1 MAIDLVLESL
11 RRLSLFAGLTPE
23 QIAEVGLGARRRAF
37 RKGEVI
43 AEAGEPGEGAY
54 LILAGDAVSRSGP
67 DGRGPTEP
75 VEPGSLVGELAM
87 LVEHNYGATVIAQGW
102 VDCLML
108 ERATLLDQMRADPDI
123 ADRVADAIRGRLTL
137 VAADLQMINRML
149 MSSIEQC
156 ADLPLLPPLA
166 GNPLVAAGLAQ

>member
-1 MAIDLVLESL
+1 
-11 RRLSLFAGLTPE
+11 
-23 QIAEVGLGARRRAF
+23 
-37 RKGEVI
+37 
-43 AEAGEPGEGAY
+43 
-54 LILAGDAVSRSGP
+54 
-67 DGRGPTEP
+67 

-87 LVEHNYGATVIAQGW
+87 LVEHDYGATVIAQGW

-123 ADRVADAIRGRLTL
+123 ADRIADAIRGRLTL

-156 ADLPLLPPLA
+156 ADLPLLPPVA
-166 GNPLVAAGLAQ
+166 ANALVAAGLTQ